1 MGLRKWHHARLQPTR
16 GADRQ
21 CPCEELQRHC
31 ATGVLGPHWFL
42 ELDDAREKVEEW
54 RTEYNE
60 VRPHSAIGERTHGDL
75 RIMLR
80 SVDFDRPEISS

>member
-1 MGLRKWHHARLQPTR
+1 MPMRRASTP
-16 GADRQ
+16 
-21 CPCEELQRHC
+21 C

-42 ELDDAREKVEEW
+42 ELDDAREKVVEW

-80 SVDFDRPEISS
+80 SVDFDRPEILS

>member
-60 VRPHSAIGERTHGDL
+60 VRPHSAIGERTPVL
-75 RIMLR
+75 NL
-80 SVDFDRPEISS
+80 PISA

>member
-60 VRPHSAIGERTHGDL
+60 EDRIAQSVKGRTATSG
-75 RIMLR
+75 
-80 SVDFDRPEISS
+80 